1 MTTVIYDGTYE
12 GWLTAVF
19 DIYEYK
25 LDDVIFAKGEQ
36 VISSLFGITHKVLTD
51 DRKAKRVLKGLQQ
64 RLSTEG
70 QRRIFLTLL
79 SEIDKAEDKMLRF
92 VRYTFSSAVNIEQDL
107 ANPVVSD
114 IREAARLVKK
124 EAHRMEAFV
133 RFQLTKDDLYDPLYY
148 AAIEPDCDVL
158 SLISNHFK
166 NRYADQ
172 RWLIYDLRRKYG
184 IYYDLETVN
193 TVEIQFQ
200 YSQAASHLSPEICD
214 EREEFFQ
221 NLWRRYFS
229 AVNIEARKNLRLQ
242 MKHMPKRYWK
252 HLTEK
257 KPNY

>member
-1 MTTVIYDGTYE
+1 MTTVIYDGSYE

-25 LDDVIFAKGEQ
+25 LDDVVFAKGEQ
-36 VISSLFGITHKVLTD
+36 ITASLFGTTHKVLTN

-64 RLSTEG
+64 RLSPEG
-70 QRRIFLTLL
+70 QRRIFLTFL

-92 VRYTFSSAVNIEQDL
+92 VRYIFSSAINIEQDL
-107 ANPVVSD
+107 ANPVVSE
-114 IREAARLVKK
+114 IREAARLVEK

-133 RFQLTKDDLYDPLYY
+133 RFQLTKDDMYEPLYY
-148 AAIEPDCDVL
+148 AVVEPDCDVL

-184 IYYDLETVN
+184 IYYNLEVVN
-193 TVEIQFQ
+193 TVEIQFNDNLTS
-200 YSQAASHLSPEICD
+200 SQISPEICD

-221 NLWRRYFS
+221 NLWRHYFS

-252 HLTEK
+252 YLTEK